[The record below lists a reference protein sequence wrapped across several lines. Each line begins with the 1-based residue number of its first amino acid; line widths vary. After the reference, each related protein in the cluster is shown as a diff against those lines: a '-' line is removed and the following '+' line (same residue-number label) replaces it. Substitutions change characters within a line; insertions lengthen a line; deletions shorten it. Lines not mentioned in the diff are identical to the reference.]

1 MPFRRS
7 VTRAVPALVFVLA
20 LVMAGLAAA
29 GCGAA
34 GTTTTLVGPATT
46 MLVMQ
51 TTTTAAP
58 APETTTTAAPETT
71 TSATEVVNIT
81 VPTTEAAAPAELSAD
96 AIAYAAQLG
105 GKSYMGKELYLII
118 GASTGTEAECQALL
132 DAAVPSFGDM
142 QDYFVIQRSDNFTGL
157 QPGYFVLI
165 EAHLNEPSAD
175 ELQFAQRGFPDAYVK
190 TATVNTSDPL
200 PVYEDVLGIAEGE

>member
-1 MPFRRS
+1 M
-7 VTRAVPALVFVLA
+7 LA
-20 LVMAGLAAA
+20 MAGLAAA

-58 APETTTTAAPETT
+58 APETTTTSAPAPDTTTAAPETT
-71 TSATEVVNIT
+71 TSATEAVNIT
-81 VPTTEAAAPAELSAD
+81 VPTTEASAPELSAG

-105 GKSYMGKELYLII
+105 GKSYLGKELYLII

-132 DAAVPSFGDM
+132 DAAVPMFGDM

-165 EAHLNEPSAD
+165 EAHLDEPSAD

>member
-7 VTRAVPALVFVLA
+7 VTRAVPALVLVLVLA
-20 LVMAGLAAA
+20 LAGLAAA
-29 GCGAA
+29 GCGAS

-51 TTTTAAP
+51 STTTSAP
-58 APETTTTAAPETT
+58 APDTTTTAAPETT
-71 TSATEVVNIT
+71 TSATEAVNIT
-81 VPTTEAAAPAELSAD
+81 VPTTQAPAPELSAD
-96 AIAYAAQLG
+96 AITYAAQLG

-132 DAAVPSFGDM
+132 DAAVPKFGDM

-165 EAHLNEPSAD
+165 EAHLDEPSAD